1 MNSEWFGGGDRVKS
15 QKNFKLTLFGKFMQI
30 TIWEMNER
38 CAFIYLGGGAVKNG
52 SVGFGGSF
60 WGFRILFND
69 SQRCLVLYF
78 NVNFSNVSGNDRCT
92 SR

>member
-52 SVGFGGSF
+52 SVGFCSMIVKDVWF
-60 WGFRILFND
+60 YI
-69 SQRCLVLYF
+69 SM
-78 NVNFSNVSGNDRCT
+78 
-92 SR
+92 